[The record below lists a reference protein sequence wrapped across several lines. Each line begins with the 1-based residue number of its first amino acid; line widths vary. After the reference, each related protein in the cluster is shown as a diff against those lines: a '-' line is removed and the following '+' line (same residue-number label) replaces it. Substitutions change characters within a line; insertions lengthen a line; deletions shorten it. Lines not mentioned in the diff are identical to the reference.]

1 MSPHEGPQDDHD
13 HTDAAGAPLD
23 LLLTDATRSPWQRFL
38 PSASSLRF
46 ATGLVQH
53 PGAVAGRVRG
63 LAGELGE
70 VVLGTSQT
78 APDEKDRRFSDEA
91 WSGNPMLRRA
101 LQAYLACSRTAEAL
115 VSDAELGETD
125 ELRVRAAVGNASD
138 ALAPSNNPLINPRAL
153 RAVVDSG
160 GGNFL
165 RGIRN
170 LARDLSSTPR
180 VPTMVEPDAFE
191 VGTTVAATPGTVVAR
206 TPVFEL
212 IQYTPATKSVREVPL
227 LIVPPTINKYYVV
240 DISPGRSLVE
250 YLVGQGH
257 QVFAISWRNPD
268 VRHAAWDFDTYGEAI
283 LAAMATTRRITGAGR
298 TALMALCSG
307 GILSSMVLAH
317 LAARGELDTVAA
329 SVLSVSVLDQESAG
343 LPGALLTPAAAEAAV
358 AASKARGY
366 LDGRALAEVFAWLRP
381 NDMIWN
387 YWVDSYLLGR
397 SPKPFD
403 VLFWNADPTRM
414 TAGLHAGFIDV
425 AQRNALAD
433 PGSVTM
439 LGSPVDLGA
448 IDVDSYITAGESDHL
463 CPWQNCY
470 ASTGLYGGE
479 SRFVLSTSGHV
490 ASIVNPPGNKK
501 ARFRTAAKNPPTAEE
516 WLAGSETTEGSWW
529 PDLSEWLHARTGAER
544 DAPEE
549 AGGAEDPPLDPAPG
563 RYVHAS

>member
-1 MSPHEGPQDDHD
+1 MSAAPDEQDQPE
-13 HTDAAGAPLD
+13 AGAPLD

-38 PSASSLRF
+38 PSTSSLRF
-46 ATGLVQH
+46 AAGLARH

-70 VVLGTSQT
+70 VVLGTSQA
-78 APDEKDRRFSDEA
+78 APDAKDRRFADEA
-91 WSGNPMLRRA
+91 WNDNPLLRRA
-101 LQAYLACSRTAEAL
+101 LQSYLACSRTAEAL
-115 VSDAELGETD
+115 VADAELGETD
-125 ELRVRAAVGNASD
+125 ELRVRAAVGNAAD
-138 ALAPSNNPLINPRAL
+138 ALAPSNNPLLNPRAL

-160 GGNFL
+160 GGNFV
-165 RGIRN
+165 RGVRN
-170 LARDLSSTPR
+170 LARDLSSSPR

-191 VGTTVAATPGTVVAR
+191 VGTTVGASPGTVVAR

-212 IQYTPATKSVREVPL
+212 IQYTPSTPAVREVPL
-227 LIVPPTINKYYVV
+227 LIVPPTINKFYVV

-268 VRHAAWDFDTYGEAI
+268 VRHAAWGADTYGEAI
-283 LAAMATTRRITGAGR
+283 LSAMAATRRISGAGR
-298 TALMALCSG
+298 TALMSLCSG

-329 SVLSVSVLDQESAG
+329 SVLSVAVLDQREAG

-381 NDMIWN
+381 NDLIWN

-403 VLFWNADPTRM
+403 VLYWNADSTRM
-414 TAGLHAGFIDV
+414 TAGLHADFIDI

-470 ASTGLYGGE
+470 ASTGLYGGR
-479 SRFVLSTSGHV
+479 SRFVLSTSGHI

-501 ARFRTAAKNPPTAEE
+501 ARFRTADKNPPTAQE
-516 WLAGSETTEGSWW
+516 WLAGSEATEGSWW
-529 PDLSEWLHARTGAER
+529 PDLSEWLHARTGDQR
-544 DAPEE
+544 DAPEQ
-549 AGGAEDPPLDPAPG
+549 AGGAEDPALGPAPG

>member
-160 GGNFL
+160 GENFL

-501 ARFRTAAKNPPTAEE
+501 ARFRTAAKNPPTAE
-516 WLAGSETTEGSWW
+516 
-529 PDLSEWLHARTGAER
+529 
-544 DAPEE
+544 
-549 AGGAEDPPLDPAPG
+549 
-563 RYVHAS
+563 